1 VQLNPKFRSVATLS
15 VQATPAAVPDHP
27 LIGKDVIVA
36 TDVNTPDIEL
46 VGGPPI
52 VTTANESL
60 QLAGI
65 DPATVKEVVAEVQ
78 LL

>member
-1 VQLNPKFRSVATLS
+1 VQLNPKFRSVATSS

-46 VGGPPI
+46 VGPPI
-52 VTTANESL
+52 VTAANESL

-65 DPATVKEVVAEVQ
+65 DPATVKEVFAEVQ

>member
-1 VQLNPKFRSVATLS
+1 MQLNPKFRSVATS
-15 VQATPAAVPDHP
+15 IVQATSAAVPDHP

-36 TDVNTPDIEL
+36 TDFNTPDIEL
-46 VGGPPI
+46 VSPI
-52 VTTANESL
+52 VTAANESL